1 MLRWQDRYH
10 RTIKE
15 ERLKTISSWL
25 VHRRNNRGVD
35 TSFFQCSEL
44 LFMLHF
50 EDSHFNLRELP
61 EPRLSATKPTSG
73 SVENRYWLDEK

>member
-35 TSFFQCSEL
+35 TSFFPSEL
-44 LFMLHF
+44 LLMLHF
-50 EDSHFNLRELP
+50 EDSHFNFSGT
-61 EPRLSATKPTSG
+61 PRTAAFRNEADIGLSRK
-73 SVENRYWLDEK
+73 SVLVG